1 MVFGVHVNC
10 HVLDDGTRMI
20 EEVSLEQLFHALEQG
35 RGEVGDL
42 ARLTAFTKGAG
53 MPPQESPPWAEHA
66 LGDVPAAGQC
76 GCVRRAPHGQ

>member
-20 EEVSLEQLFHALEQG
+20 EEVALEQLFHALEQG

-42 ARLTAFTKGAG
+42 ARLTAFTQGAG
-53 MPPQESPPWAEHA
+53 MPP
-66 LGDVPAAGQC
+66 
-76 GCVRRAPHGQ
+76 R